1 MSISIVMGAGI
12 AGVTPDTWAGSA
24 VVVVGIYTDIIF
36 GYFFNLTKLTAIL
49 SYFAIKYSL

>member
-1 MSISIVMGAGI
+1 MSINIVMSAGI
-12 AGVTPDTWAGSA
+12 AGAAPDTWAGSA